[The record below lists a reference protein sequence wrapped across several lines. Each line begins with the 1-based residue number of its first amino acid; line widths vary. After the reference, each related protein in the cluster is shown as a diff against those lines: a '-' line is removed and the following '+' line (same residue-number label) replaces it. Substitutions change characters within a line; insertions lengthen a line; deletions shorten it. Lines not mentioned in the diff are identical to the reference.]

1 MYPGTAARM
10 HLAASIPNFVII
22 QEGSKETAEYK
33 DIFTG
38 GWTATLSHWEIPNGP
53 GPGVDI
59 SPEFLRDHEVK
70 GEGG

>member
-1 MYPGTAARM
+1 MYPGTAASM
-10 HLAASIPNFVII
+10 HVAASIPNFVIME
-22 QEGSKETAEYK
+22 EGSKETAEYK

-38 GWTATLSHWEIPNGP
+38 GWKATLSQWEVPNGP
-53 GPGVDI
+53 GLGVDI